1 MAARGEHEEVYTG
14 MHPAK
19 KCAAKKIIPFFCRT
33 SFCQTNNA
41 TMLSRSNFLT
51 RIVAAHG
58 ILATGSLWADN
69 KIVSAQS
76 QPLHHDLK

>member
-1 MAARGEHEEVYTG
+1 
-14 MHPAK
+14 
-19 KCAAKKIIPFFCRT
+19 
-33 SFCQTNNA
+33 
-41 TMLSRSNFLT
+41 MLSRSNFLT

>member
-1 MAARGEHEEVYTG
+1 MTYAP
-14 MHPAK
+14 HPHFEWRREANMK
-19 KCAAKKIIPFFCRT
+19 KFTPACIRQK
-33 SFCQTNNA
+33 NNA

-51 RIVAAHG
+51 RIAAAHG